1 VLQGARG
8 LLDAGVLGMQIE
20 SNFSVSPQY
29 PSSHFGTIAGL
40 ALDSHLLVFDIAFDR
55 ISRASFQSALIRKG
69 LKPNSLRKNLET
81 EPMFSQVRV
90 EFWRW
95 IELWSLRSAVDY
107 AATSLGM
114 RIRL

>member
-1 VLQGARG
+1 
-8 LLDAGVLGMQIE
+8 MPIS
-20 SNFSVSPQY
+20 SN
-29 PSSHFGTIAGL
+29 PSSIA
-40 ALDSHLLVFDIAFDR
+40 
-55 ISRASFQSALIRKG
+55 SRAALGFNEAIIRKY
-69 LKPNSLRKNLET
+69 PTSSLRKNLET

-95 IELWSLRSAVDY
+95 IELWSLPSAVGY